1 MASIIGSIRR
11 ADRSEKPGPSVEGRG
26 PSANPPLVTH
36 QSALSTQHSRTT
48 TRNTAL
54 RTQHPYTQLT
64 KLGPRPSSLGPILSP
79 RHSKMRK
86 LAITLILLAAVIA
99 SVAAYF
105 VSTTPTSGAGVRF
118 PLSAAHPALIASV
131 PAAAESFT
139 LVPTAAA
146 LDARLRANPITRAPL
161 EDWESHQILPSP
173 WMIGG
178 ARPLPWRPRKDT
190 QYP

>member
-54 RTQHPYTQLT
+54 RTQHPYTQHT
-64 KLGPRPSSLGPILSP
+64 KLGPRPSALIPRPSSLGPILSP

-86 LAITLILLAAVIA
+86 LVITLILLAAVIA

-105 VSTTPTSGAGVRF
+105 VSTTPTSGTGVRF
-118 PLSAAHPALIASV
+118 PLSAPHPAL
-131 PAAAESFT
+131 
-139 LVPTAAA
+139 
-146 LDARLRANPITRAPL
+146 
-161 EDWESHQILPSP
+161 
-173 WMIGG
+173 
-178 ARPLPWRPRKDT
+178 
-190 QYP
+190 